1 MGIFDFLFGS
11 NNPPKEPPK
20 PTTADLAAKVDAL
33 LLPILKD
40 IPEEHWAVLYRKRS
54 RLLTKDEYGSIDGV
68 AWEKELRRYVTKHL
82 IPHCNYDHEHA
93 ACMWMHSADHMTAFA
108 KSSEILVVT
117 LANLVEKNLCA
128 NMVALEKANSPRHA
142 DQRPQNPYE
151 YEHYCAK
158 ILRDNGWEVAVTKA
172 SGDQGADIR
181 AKKNGVSIVVQCKLF
196 SSPVG
201 NKAVQE
207 VYASQRYYS
216 AAYGV
221 VITNNGFTKSARQLA
236 AASSVMLIH
245 DSEIDKLDDLLPEK
259 NNLSTTKNTSSSPK
273 PRKKAS

>member
-1 MGIFDFLFGS
+1 MGIFDFLFGRS
-11 NNPPKEPPK
+11 EPPQE
-20 PTTADLAAKVDAL
+20 PPEPSTAALAARVDAL
-33 LLPILKD
+33 MLPLLKG
-40 IPEEHWAVLYRKRS
+40 IPNEHWSVLYRKRS
-54 RLLTKDEYGSIDGV
+54 RLLTKDEYGSLDSA
-68 AWEKELRRYVTKHL
+68 AWEKELRRYVTKNL
-82 IPHCNYDHEHA
+82 IPHCNFNHEHA

-117 LANLVEKNLCA
+117 LANLVEQNVCA
-128 NMVALEKANSPRHA
+128 NMDALEKANSPRHA
-142 DQRPQNPYE
+142 DQRPKDPYE
-151 YEHYCAK
+151 YEHYCAQ
-158 ILRDNGWEVAVTKA
+158 ILRSNGWEVAVTKA

-207 VYASQRYYS
+207 VFASQRYYS

-245 DSEIDKLDDLLPEK
+245 DSEIDKLYDLLREK
-259 NNLSTTKNTSSSPK
+259 KNPSTTKNTSASPK
-273 PRKKAS
+273 PRNKAS